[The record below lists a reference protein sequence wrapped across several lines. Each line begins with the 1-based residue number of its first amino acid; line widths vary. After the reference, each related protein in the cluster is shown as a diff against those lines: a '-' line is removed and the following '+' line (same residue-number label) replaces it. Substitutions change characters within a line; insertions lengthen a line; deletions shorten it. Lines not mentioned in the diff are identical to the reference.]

1 MRRSEVP
8 SHHPGATTVTT
19 SESPDAY
26 TESFGAHTIVKPAG
40 PPRVGQPS
48 WNPQRASSMPVN
60 RYRPF
65 AEEVEPIRLRNRTW
79 PDRVID
85 RAPLWCAVDLRDGNQ
100 ALIDP
105 MSPARKRRMFDLLV
119 RMGYKEIE
127 VGFLGQPDRL
137 RLRQRDHRA
146 GRHSRRRHHPGAH
159 PMPSR
164 ADRAHLPGVFG
175 RTPGHRALLQLD
187 VNPAAPRGLSRQPG

>member
-1 MRRSEVP
+1 M
-8 SHHPGATTVTT
+8 TT

-105 MSPARKRRMFDLLV
+105 MSPARKRPHV
-119 RMGYKEIE
+119 RPAG
-127 VGFLGQPDRL
+127 PD
-137 RLRQRDHRA
+137 
-146 GRHSRRRHHPGAH
+146 G
-159 PMPSR
+159 
-164 ADRAHLPGVFG
+164 
-175 RTPGHRALLQLD
+175 LQGD
-187 VNPAAPRGLSRQPG
+187 